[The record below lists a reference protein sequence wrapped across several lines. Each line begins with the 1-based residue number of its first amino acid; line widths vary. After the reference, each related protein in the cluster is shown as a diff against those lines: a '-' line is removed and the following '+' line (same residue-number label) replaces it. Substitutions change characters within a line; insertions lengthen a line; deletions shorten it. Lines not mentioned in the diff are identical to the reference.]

1 MEIEEMSD
9 NEILDYL
16 GFHLQHRINRY
27 RENER
32 EIFLNMIAHYFQ
44 VLLEENEFFVTNETK
59 Q

>member
-1 MEIEEMSD
+1 MSD

-44 VLLEENEFFVTNETK
+44 VLLEENDFFTTNETK